1 MLADVK
7 NRVLDRCHICSQ
19 RKGKRRAMAN
29 RSAVTRHY
37 LVESDFAD
45 LAKARAMKNLALTLY
60 R

>member
-1 MLADVK
+1 
-7 NRVLDRCHICSQ
+7 
-19 RKGKRRAMAN
+19 MAN

-60 R
+60 GQGDLAGARKLKEAGAGG